1 MAVIY
6 ILDTS
11 ELIVND
17 ELIDKVEKKRQEK
30 IRRIDNNLIKKEK
43 LGAGLLLKEL
53 FDEYGIID
61 YPYDN

>member
-30 IRRIDNNLIKKEK
+30 IRRIDNNLCVF
-43 LGAGLLLKEL
+43 LNTH
-53 FDEYGIID
+53 Y
-61 YPYDN
+61 